1 MNRSCILAG
10 VGGQGIVLASKL
22 IAAAAMDRG
31 EFVRTAETIGM
42 SQRGGSVVSHV
53 RMGEAVYSPQIPKG
67 TADLLIGFEP
77 GEAVRCLP
85 YLKPGGIAVVADKPV
100 IPVTISLG
108 NTSYDAEEM
117 LAFLRD
123 AGLRLTVVDTE
134 DVYRTAGSRQPLN
147 VALLGAAAALG
158 ALDFSPRELEAVI
171 KKQLPAKFQ
180 STNQKALWAG
190 VNAAEKKTDPGIKEG
205 GMDRC
210 R

>member
-22 IAAAAMDRG
+22 IATAAMARG

-53 RMGEAVYSPQIPKG
+53 RIGEAVYSPQIPKG
-67 TADLLIGFEP
+67 TAYVLIGFEP

-100 IPVTISLG
+100 IPVTVSLG
-108 NTSYDAEEM
+108 NTSYNAQDM
-117 LAFLRD
+117 LSFLQEKD
-123 AGLRLTVVDTE
+123 VCLTVVNTE
-134 DVYRTAGSRQPLN
+134 AVYRAAGSRKPLN

-158 ALDFSPRELEAVI
+158 ALDFSPEELEDALKI
-171 KKQLPAKFQ
+171 QLPGKFLA
-180 STNQKALWAG
+180 TNQKALWAG
-190 VNAAEKKTDPGIKEG
+190 VKAAALKTDP
-205 GMDRC
+205 
-210 R
+210 